1 MGRKEDARGETE
13 GARSFAPRTDLA
25 CEAGRPEA
33 GTRSRTVTVGTAP
46 VTVTRSRETDGGRF
60 VTVACGSLTQREAE
74 LEELSR
80 LLADELVALA
90 TCMLGRAPTPSLRV
104 LVVGLG
110 NDQITPDAVGPG
122 TVARLSVTRHLKEC
136 RGELYHALACCE
148 LSALVPGVLGR
159 TGMEAADL
167 VRQAATGVGAELVV
181 AVDAL
186 AARSCQRLA
195 ATVQL
200 SDRGISPG
208 AGIGNMRAAVD
219 RETVGCPVLALGV
232 PTVVD
237 STTLVLDALEQAGM
251 QADTNDP
258 ALRRVLESGRSFVV
272 SPSDCDRVVQLT
284 CRLLARALDMAF
296 GIERGETVPGV

>member
-219 RETVGCPVLALGV
+219 RETIGCPVLALGV

-251 QADTNDP
+251 RADTNDP

-296 GIERGETVPGV
+296 GIERGETASGA

>member
-1 MGRKEDARGETE
+1 MGRKEDARGEME

-46 VTVTRSRETDGGRF
+46 VTVTRSRETDGGWF

-296 GIERGETVPGV
+296 GIERGETVSGA